1 MKARCT
7 DTWPDTHRNWQAIA
21 ERWAAGM
28 DTLAIAQD
36 IALTEPQVCQILA
49 RIQEARHAARL
60 LSRTL
65 DARS

>member
-7 DTWPDTHRNWQAIA
+7 DTWPDTIRNRQAIA

-28 DTLAIAQD
+28 DTLAIAED
-36 IALTEPQVCQILA
+36 TGLTEPQVCQILA
-49 RIQEARHAARL
+49 RIQDTRHAARL